1 MGFIRLIARESGR
14 GADSSKIALAKF
26 SVRRFTCRY
35 PARFP
40 ILSVDQLPDSRRAI
54 LTTLKQRGPATI
66 AQLADALGLTGEA
79 VRQQLLQLHRD
90 GWVEARIER
99 SEERARTGRPATIYR
114 LSEAGDHLFPKQY
127 DGLSVAMIDAVA
139 EEMGDDAL
147 KKILARL
154 TDDRVSSVSASLRGL
169 TLAQKVTALRSWYLD
184 DDPFMEIDTSGGSYR
199 LKERNCPFLNTALRR
214 PMLCSISVNA
224 LTRLLGFRVVRE
236 EKFQNGDGRCVFR
249 VLEDQPIDPDSWEFR
264 LEGELIPLPPLRSSA

>member
-1 MGFIRLIARESGR
+1 MPVYLSTQKGI
-14 GADSSKIALAKF
+14 
-26 SVRRFTCRY
+26 
-35 PARFP
+35 P
-40 ILSVDQLPDSRRAI
+40 ILTVEQLPDSRRAI
-54 LTTLKQRGPATI
+54 LITLKQHGPATI

-99 SEERARTGRPATIYR
+99 SEERSRTGRPATIYR

-127 DGLSVAMIDAVA
+127 DGLTVAMMDAVA
-139 EEMGDDAL
+139 ETIGTDAL
-147 KKILARL
+147 TKILSRL
-154 TDDRVSSVSASLRGL
+154 ADDRVNSFGGGLQGL
-169 TLAQKVTALRSWYLD
+169 TLEQKVNALKSWYFE
-184 DDPFMEIDTSGGSYR
+184 DDPYMDIEASGDGSFR
-199 LKERNCPFLNTALRR
+199 LKERNCPFLNTALSR

-224 LTRLLGFRVVRE
+224 LTRLLGYRVVRE

-264 LEGELIPLPPLRSSA
+264 LEGELIPLRSLRSSA